1 MSPQQINQK
10 ILMNFLPTQHHSI
23 ADAERPIDDV
33 VSRIAKLN
41 DCLKEFWSN
50 ASGWAPHDAAE
61 LMSKSRLDRQASLS
75 RSLRHWIVEPPADL
89 EDGDLI
95 LGWTN
100 VGSLIEGTIKLFL
113 AVYYQDYKKDIETLK
128 QTNAWHK
135 TKEKLLDP
143 DGLMLDV
150 LIDYCEKANLLDQ
163 EERTLVRLVQ
173 ARRNAIHAF
182 KDRPIGTGIE
192 LHSAIKEYLTML
204 RRIANALPYPDDM
217 YRPSEI

>member
-1 MSPQQINQK
+1 MRFQHSQQHNI
-10 ILMNFLPTQHHSI
+10 P
-23 ADAERPIDDV
+23 DAELPIDDV

-41 DCLKEFWSN
+41 DDLREFWSN
-50 ASGWAPHDAAE
+50 AHGWAPDDAAE

-75 RSLRHWIVEPPADL
+75 RSLRHWVVDPPASL

-100 VGSLIEGTIKLFL
+100 IGSLIEGTIKLFL
-113 AVYYQDYKKDIETLK
+113 AVYYQDYKKDIDTLK
-128 QTNAWHK
+128 QTKAWHK
-135 TKEKLLDP
+135 SKEKLLDP

-150 LIDYCEKANLLDQ
+150 LIDYCEKAGLLNQ
-163 EERTLVRLVQ
+163 EERTLTRLVQ

-204 RRIANALPYPDDM
+204 RRMANALPYPDDM
-217 YRPSEI
+217 YHPSEI